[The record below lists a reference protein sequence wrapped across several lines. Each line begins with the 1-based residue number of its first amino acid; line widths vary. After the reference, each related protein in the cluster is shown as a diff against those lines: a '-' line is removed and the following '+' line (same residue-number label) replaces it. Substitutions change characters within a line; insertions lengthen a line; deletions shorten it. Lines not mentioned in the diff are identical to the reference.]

1 MKSEMNAELATVFA
15 QIRGLLAWAPDWA
28 AAVLLLLLAIVIA
41 ITIHAVAL
49 AILTRIIPKKQIF
62 LRTLV
67 ERTHGITRLA
77 LIIFLLGAALPV
89 APLPRDLSRAFAHVL
104 LIAFVILVSW
114 MAFVAIQL
122 AADLYLRRFRMDS
135 EDNLLARKH
144 TTQVRILERAM
155 KTLIF
160 VFAAAAVL
168 TTFES
173 VRQYGVSIFASAG
186 LAGIIAGLAARPVLS
201 NLIAGLQIAI
211 TQPVRI
217 GDQVVVERE
226 WGWIEEITSTYVVVR
241 IWDLRRLVVPL
252 GYFIERP
259 FENWTR
265 ETTTLLAPVILQ
277 LDYSTPIDRLRAKV
291 DEIVGNSKL
300 WDGAVK
306 NVQVTDA
313 RENVMEV
320 RVLLSARNASEQFA
334 LRCEVR
340 EKLIEVLRT
349 DYPNSFARP
358 PKSDSDAKK
367 PIGLVERIGVKPEDD
382 V

>member
-1 MKSEMNAELATVFA
+1 
-15 QIRGLLAWAPDWA
+15 
-28 AAVLLLLLAIVIA
+28 
-41 ITIHAVAL
+41 
-49 AILTRIIPKKQIF
+49 
-62 LRTLV
+62 
-67 ERTHGITRLA
+67 
-77 LIIFLLGAALPV
+77 
-89 APLPRDLSRAFAHVL
+89 
-104 LIAFVILVSW
+104 
-114 MAFVAIQL
+114 
-122 AADLYLRRFRMDS
+122 
-135 EDNLLARKH
+135 
-144 TTQVRILERAM
+144 
-155 KTLIF
+155 
-160 VFAAAAVL
+160 
-168 TTFES
+168 

-211 TQPVRI
+211 TQPIRI

-265 ETTTLLAPVILQ
+265 ETTTLLAPIILQ
-277 LDYSTPIDRLRAKV
+277 LDYSTPIERLRAKV

-300 WDGAVK
+300 WDRAVK

-313 RENVMEV
+313 RENYMEV

-340 EKLIEVLRT
+340 EKLITYLRT
-349 DYPNSFARP
+349 EYPNSFARP
-358 PKSDSDAKK
+358 PKGDSEARK
-367 PIGLVERIGVKPEDD
+367 PIGFVERIGVKSDEEI
-382 V
+382 

>member
-1 MKSEMNAELATVFA
+1 MRGELATAFA
-15 QIRGLLAWAPDWA
+15 QIRALLAWAPDWA
-28 AAVLLLLLAIVIA
+28 TAALLLLLAVVIA

-252 GYFIERP
+252 SYFIERP

-265 ETTTLLAPVILQ
+265 ETTSLLAPVILQ
-277 LDYSTPIDRLRAKV
+277 LDYSTPIDKLRAKV

-313 RENVMEV
+313 RENFMDV

-340 EKLIEVLRT
+340 EKLISFLRRE
-349 DYPNSFARP
+349 YPNAFARP
-358 PKSDSDAKK
+358 PKSDADARK
-367 PIGLVERIGVKPEDD
+367 PIGFVERAPARSEDE

>member
-1 MKSEMNAELATVFA
+1 MKAQLATAFA
-15 QIRGLLAWAPDWA
+15 QIRGLLDWAPDWMA
-28 AAVLLLLLAIVIA
+28 AGILLVVAVLLAITVHAVLLA
-41 ITIHAVAL
+41 L
-49 AILTRIIPKKQIF
+49 LTRVIPKKQIF

-67 ERTHGITRLA
+67 ERTRGITRLA
-77 LIIFLLGAALPV
+77 LVIFLLGAALPV
-89 APLPRDLSRAFAHVL
+89 APFERYIARGIAHVL
-104 LIAFVILVSW
+104 LIAFVVLVAW
-114 MAFVAIQL
+114 MALTAIQL
-122 AADLYLRRFRMDS
+122 AADLYLRRFRMDT

-155 KTLIF
+155 KTLIV

-168 TTFES
+168 TTFDS
-173 VRQYGVSIFASAG
+173 VRTYGVSIFASAG
-186 LAGIIAGLAARPVLS
+186 LAGIVAGLAARPVLS
-201 NLIAGLQIAI
+201 NLIAGVQIAI
-211 TQPVRI
+211 TQPIRI

-226 WGWIEEITSTYVVVR
+226 WGWIEEITSTYVVIR

-252 GYFIERP
+252 SYFIERP

-265 ETTTLLAPVILQ
+265 ETTSLLAPVILQ
-277 LDYSTPIDRLRAKV
+277 LDYSTPIDKLRAKV

-313 RENVMEV
+313 RENFMEV

-340 EKLIEVLRT
+340 EKLISFLRRE
-349 DYPNSFARP
+349 YPNAFARP
-358 PKSDSDAKK
+358 PKSDAETRK
-367 PIGLVERIGVKPEDD
+367 PIGFVERAPASSPDEAT
-382 V
+382 

>member
-1 MKSEMNAELATVFA
+1 MNDEMKAQLATVFA
-15 QIRGLLAWAPDWA
+15 QIRGLLDWAPNWMTA
-28 AAVLLLLLAIVIA
+28 GILLVVAVLLA
-41 ITIHAVAL
+41 ITVHAVVLAL
-49 AILTRIIPKKQIF
+49 LTRVMPKKQIF
-62 LRTLV
+62 FRMLV
-67 ERTHGITRLA
+67 ERTRGITRLA
-77 LIIFLLGAALPV
+77 LVIFLIGAALPI
-89 APLPRDLSRAFAHVL
+89 APFERYIARGIAHVL
-104 LIAFVILVSW
+104 L
-114 MAFVAIQL
+114 MAFVVLMAWMALVAVQL

-155 KTLIF
+155 KTLIV

-168 TTFES
+168 TTFDA

-186 LAGIIAGLAARPVLS
+186 LAGIVAGLAARPVLS
-201 NLIAGLQIAI
+201 NLIAGVQIAI
-211 TQPVRI
+211 TQPIRI

-226 WGWIEEITSTYVVVR
+226 RGLIEEITSTYFVIR
-241 IWDLRRLVVPL
+241 LWDLRRLVVPL
-252 GYFIERP
+252 SYFIERP

-265 ETTTLLAPVILQ
+265 ETTSLLAPVILQ
-277 LDYSTPIDRLRAKV
+277 LDYSTPIEPLRTKV

-300 WDGAVK
+300 WDGAMK

-313 RENVMEV
+313 REYYMEV

-340 EKLIEVLRT
+340 EKLIAFLRT
-349 DYPNSFARP
+349 EYPHAFARS
-358 PKSDSDAKK
+358 PKGDAEARK
-367 PIGLVERIGVKPEDD
+367 PVGFVERAPARSEDE

>member
-1 MKSEMNAELATVFA
+1 MLA
-15 QIRGLLAWAPDWA
+15 L
-28 AAVLLLLLAIVIA
+28 
-41 ITIHAVAL
+41 
-49 AILTRIIPKKQIF
+49 LTRLMPKKQIF
-62 LRTLV
+62 LRTLI
-67 ERTHGITRLA
+67 ERTRGITRLA
-77 LIIFLLGAALPV
+77 LVIFLIGAALPV
-89 APLPRDLSRAFAHVL
+89 APFDRAIARGIAHTL
-104 LIAFVILVSW
+104 LIAFVVLVAW
-114 MAFVAIQL
+114 MALTAVQL
-122 AADLYLRRFRMDS
+122 AADIYLRRFRMDS

-155 KTLIF
+155 KTLIV

-168 TTFES
+168 TTFEP

-186 LAGIIAGLAARPVLS
+186 VAGIVAGLAARPVLS

-211 TQPVRI
+211 TQPIRI

-277 LDYSTPIDRLRAKV
+277 LDYSTPIDKLRTKV

-306 NVQVTDA
+306 NVQITDA
-313 RENVMEV
+313 RENYMEV

-340 EKLIEVLRT
+340 EKLITYLRT
-349 DYPNSFARP
+349 EYPNSFPRP
-358 PKSDSDAKK
+358 PKSEEAETKK
-367 PIGLVERIGVKPEDD
+367 SIGFVERVGAKAEEDEI
-382 V
+382 